1 MEQKYKVRVNAGSW
15 ESCVILDREFRMARR
30 RSDQDAEESMK
41 DWMDEH
47 LEWMDGH

>member
-1 MEQKYKVRVNAGSW
+1 MPGRGNR
-15 ESCVILDREFRMARR
+15 VILDREFRMARR